1 MYRPIKV
8 LICDDH
14 TLFRQG
20 VRTVL
25 STKDDIQI
33 VGEAVDGSDLL
44 YKLRS
49 VKPDVIL
56 LDINM
61 PNMDGL
67 AVLPILKSNQE
78 YQDIKVIILSMHNQ
92 MSMVSKMMSLGANS
106 YLTKS
111 DDSEL
116 IYEAIVSCYTNDYF
130 FNELTN
136 KALLKSVVSNPDI
149 FEQDEEFLQI
159 EQKRAEKVR
168 IKKDNTHDVETP
180 KNNIFDFIVRGA
192 TTGFIVSAVLI
203 VCYFIYLIYL
213 NFSKSLNLNN
223 FNP

>member
-1 MYRPIKV
+1 MNRPIKV
-8 LICDDH
+8 FICDDH

-20 VRTVL
+20 VKAAL

-44 YKLRS
+44 YKLRNI
-49 VKPDVIL
+49 KPDVIL

-61 PNMDGL
+61 PNMDGM
-67 AVLPILKSNQE
+67 AVLPILKSNDE
-78 YQDIKVIILSMHNQ
+78 YRNIKVIILSMHDQ
-92 MSMVSKMMSLGANS
+92 PSMVSKMMGLGANS

-116 IYEAIVSCYTNDYF
+116 IYDAIVACHKNEYF

-136 KALLKSVVSNPDI
+136 KALLKTVVSNPDI
-149 FEQDEEFLQI
+149 FEQDEEYKRI
-159 EQKRAEKVR
+159 EEKRVEK
-168 IKKDNTHDVETP
+168 IKDNQVPNKT
-180 KNNIFDFIVRGA
+180 NNINISGSIMRGA
-192 TTGFIVSAVLI
+192 LFGATAVVIYILIRILYVSIKNMNTT
-203 VCYFIYLIYL
+203 L
-213 NFSKSLNLNN
+213 NIEN